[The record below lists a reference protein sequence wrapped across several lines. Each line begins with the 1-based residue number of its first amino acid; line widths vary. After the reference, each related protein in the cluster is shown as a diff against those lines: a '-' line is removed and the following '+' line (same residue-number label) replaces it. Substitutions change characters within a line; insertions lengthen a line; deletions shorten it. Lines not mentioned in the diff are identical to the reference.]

1 MVFKPIAM
9 IQITICTVVTII
21 LLAGTPASA
30 RVTIPCCPPCS
41 PSNCFALIKPAPH
54 KHPTAAF
61 FVERGFGGD
70 APCCGP
76 TCSMVRCLEFNRLV
90 LNSLGEPLEIE
101 RNGSDHGGN
110 GDDGDEG
117 DDGDDN
123 YGAEVA
129 EQDFEQLSLKL
140 GGQKPIIPSR
150 GLCCGR
156 GCSKKSCFSYLL
168 DFVVQVQYP

>member
-1 MVFKPIAM
+1 M
-9 IQITICTVVTII
+9 
-21 LLAGTPASA
+21 
-30 RVTIPCCPPCS
+30 
-41 PSNCFALIKPAPH
+41 
-54 KHPTAAF
+54 
-61 FVERGFGGD
+61 
-70 APCCGP
+70 
-76 TCSMVRCLEFNRLV
+76 RCLEFNRLV

-101 RNGSDHGGN
+101 RNGCDHGGN
-110 GDDGDEG
+110 GDDGDDV

-123 YGAEVA
+123 YGAEVV

-168 DFVVQVQYP
+168 DFVVQVQYPIQQTIDQFNKSGTDKPKLESFISGFFGSDGEEGEKESTKTEEL